1 MLHEARLD
9 LDPSAWE
16 ALRRNYLSNQY
27 YSANFS
33 VDGVAVSQVGVR
45 SRGSGSRDPG
55 KPGLEIDFNRYVASQ
70 EYYGYKRLVLD
81 NMTQDPSCLR
91 ERMAFIVFE
100 AMGIAAPR
108 NAFAKL
114 YVNGEYWG
122 LYDLVEK
129 VSKPFLESRLGEK
142 SGVLFNYQWD
152 GAWDFSWL
160 GGDPSLY
167 VPVPFEP
174 ETNEDDPNV
183 ADPLVRFIRAIDDA
197 PNAAAIEPWLDTNR
211 FLTHLAVENA
221 IAESDGIVGSQ
232 GLNNF
237 YLYQY
242 GGRDRFVFIP
252 WDKDTALTGGSWPLY
267 RNLETNVLT
276 AKLDRRCDEARVLRR
291 CRAPRGDDVREHALA
306 HAAVRR
312 GVGADPRRGP
322 VRPAQAVHE
331 RRGPGRRRRRARR
344 HRRPG
349 RRRSLPALSPRPP
362 PRPLA
367 PVDASRHCTA
377 ARSEWA
383 DRPRGDPPRPAVRA
397 GSGRSG
403 RFPAKRRCPIL
414 IRPARASDPLP
425 P

>member
-1 MLHEARLD
+1 MRRATPAARACAVAAAVALAACGGGGGSATSPSDPGVAPTPAPIAGSAPIFNQQVLHEARLD

-221 IAESDGIVGSQ
+221 IAESDGDR
-232 GLNNF
+232 
-237 YLYQY
+237 
-242 GGRDRFVFIP
+242 GR
-252 WDKDTALTGGSWPLY
+252 
-267 RNLETNVLT
+267 
-276 AKLDRRCDEARVLRR
+276 
-291 CRAPRGDDVREHALA
+291 
-306 HAAVRR
+306 
-312 GVGADPRRGP
+312 
-322 VRPAQAVHE
+322 
-331 RRGPGRRRRRARR
+331 
-344 HRRPG
+344 
-349 RRRSLPALSPRPP
+349 
-362 PRPLA
+362 
-367 PVDASRHCTA
+367 
-377 ARSEWA
+377 
-383 DRPRGDPPRPAVRA
+383 
-397 GSGRSG
+397 
-403 RFPAKRRCPIL
+403 
-414 IRPARASDPLP
+414 ARASTTSTSTSTAAAIGSSSSRGTRTPR
-425 P
+425 

>member
-1 MLHEARLD
+1 MSARLRVRALAIAAAAALAACAGEGGGSATSPSDPGVAPTPAPIAGSAPIFNQQVLHEARLD

-276 AKLDRRCDEARVLRR
+276 AKLTADATK
-291 CRAPRGDDVREHALA
+291 RAYYAD
-306 HAAVRR
+306 AVRR
-312 GVGADPRRGP
+312 
-322 VRPAQAVHE
+322 AVTTYVN
-331 RRGPGRRRRRARR
+331 ARWLTPQYDAAWEQIR
-344 HRRPG
+344 DA
-349 RRRSLPALSPRPP
+349 ALSDPHKPFTNDVV
-362 PRPLA
+362 LA
-367 PVDASRHCTA
+367 GVDGV
-377 ARSEWA
+377 
-383 DRPRGDPPRPAVRA
+383 RGVIA
-397 GSGRSG
+397 GREGDVLSQR
-403 RFPAKRRCPIL
+403 
-414 IRPARASDPLP
+414 
-425 P
+425 